1 MSLRKTQ
8 TVLREFI
15 YAPPTAPLEYIH
27 QDDDLLIVNKPAGL
41 LSVPGKHAP
50 DCLET
55 RIKVDFPNALTIH
68 RLDMATS
75 GVMVFALNK
84 NAQRHV
90 GLQFEKR
97 QLEKVY
103 IACVSGRVS
112 DDAGAIDLPLI
123 CDWPNRPRQKVCFEN
138 GKPAQTEWSVTER
151 KDDMTRVKLAPKTG
165 RSHQL
170 RVHMLS
176 LGHPIIGDR
185 IYANDID
192 FGRADRLLLHAETL
206 RLRHPIGGAWHEFL
220 SPCPF

>member
-1 MSLRKTQ
+1 LSLRKTQ

-50 DCLET
+50 DCLEA